1 MHETLGSNTSKKKGK
16 EGGVGR
22 EEEAGKEKRER
33 KCNRDRRREGIG
45 RENREEMLSHK
56 PGMVAY
62 TRNP

>member
-1 MHETLGSNTSKKKGK
+1 MGW
-16 EGGVGR
+16 GGRRRQGR
-22 EEEAGKEKRER
+22 RRER
-33 KCNRDRRREGIG
+33 KCHRDRRREEIG